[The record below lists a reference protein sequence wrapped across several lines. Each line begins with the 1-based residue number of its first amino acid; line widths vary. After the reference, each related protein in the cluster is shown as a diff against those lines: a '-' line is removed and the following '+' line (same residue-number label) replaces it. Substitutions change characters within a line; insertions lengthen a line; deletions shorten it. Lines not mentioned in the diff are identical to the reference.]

1 MSTLPPPT
9 PAAPNSATTSSRTN
23 RRPIDPLLQQR
34 IADARRPVAAPSP
47 AAATGRAPRRVRPA
61 HGAKVL
67 SLAASVATT
76 LGLTAAF
83 AQASHDTPSTLELA
97 TPASTDTP
105 EVVAATTATTSPDS
119 TTSTTVVPQ
128 STSGQIIDGTYVGEA
143 STNRWG
149 TVQVQAVYVGGQL
162 VDVQILSYPD
172 ADRKSVQINE
182 RALPQLIENAIA
194 IQSADVDS
202 ISGATYTVN
211 SYRESLQ
218 SAIDAALAAS
228 GQA

>member
-9 PAAPNSATTSSRTN
+9 PPNPASRP
-23 RRPIDPLLQQR
+23 PIDPLLQQR
-34 IADARRPVAAPSP
+34 IANARRPVAAPSP
-47 AAATGRAPRRVRPA
+47 AAATGRTLRRAKPA

-83 AQASHDTPSTLELA
+83 AQASHDDTSTLELA
-97 TPASTDTP
+97 TT
-105 EVVAATTATTSPDS
+105 ATTATTATPSTAPS
-119 TTSTTVVPQ
+119 TEVVAVSTGETSVTSATTSTSVGVAA
-128 STSGQIIDGTYVGEA
+128 GQIADGTYVGEA
-143 STNRWG
+143 STNKWG
-149 TVQVQAVYVGGQL
+149 TVQVQAVYQGGQL
-162 VDVQILSYPD
+162 VDVEILSYPD
-172 ADRKSVQINE
+172 ADRKSVQINQ
-182 RALPQLIENAIA
+182 RVLPQLIEEAVA

-228 GQA
+228 SQA

>member
-1 MSTLPPPT
+1 M
-9 PAAPNSATTSSRTN
+9 
-23 RRPIDPLLQQR
+23 DPLLQQR
-34 IADARRPVAAPSP
+34 SAAARRPVAAPPP
-47 AAATGRAPRRVRPA
+47 AAAPGRAPRRVRPA

-105 EVVAATTATTSPDS
+105 EVVAATTATTSPDSPDS